1 MQCPKCRYVRSSG
14 DTEPTNQCPKCG
26 IIYDKYDPFA
36 AQREASLRAKLAN
49 RIPKQQPLTS
59 PVQPTPTTPAVKNV
73 VVAPAPQSD
82 SKVTNCPACNGLV
95 AYGAKTCPHCG
106 KDNPAPELKVNPKP
120 AGKIWVL
127 IGCFFVIFWIFN
139 LSQNSTSNTSTANS
153 KPEIDPAFRREAQAA
168 IQLAGYKCDSI
179 SFIGRLITKTGFRVT
194 CNDDRY
200 AYAITD
206 EGGRIIVRLD

>member
-1 MQCPKCRYVRSSG
+1 MQCPKCKYARSAN
-14 DTEPTNQCPKCG
+14 DTELNSECPKCG

-36 AQREASLRAKLAN
+36 AQREASLREKLAN
-49 RIPKQQPLTS
+49 RIPKQQPIIS
-59 PVQPTPTTPAVKNV
+59 PVVLTPVISAEENV
-73 VVAPAPQSD
+73 VNIPPSQSD
-82 SKVTNCPACNGLV
+82 PKVTACPACSGLV
-95 AYGAKTCPHCG
+95 AYGAKACPHCG
-106 KDNPAPELKVNPKP
+106 KDNPAPGLKPSPKP
-120 AGKIWVL
+120 VGKIWVL

-139 LSQNSTSNTSTANS
+139 ISQNSTSNSSTSNS
-153 KPEIDPAFRREAQAA
+153 KPEVDPAFRREAQAA